1 MATKNVNSFLPT
13 GFIDLNTSDSLLGIV
28 NGDLKRLNAGSISIL
43 NLTSKTGY
51 FINTGAFSYTG
62 FNNNPISLF
71 GSGNYYIQQNIQN
84 FATGTSAS
92 SDLVLTS
99 NAGTDINNY
108 IDLGI
113 NNVGYSDPA
122 FTINSGNDAHL
133 YNNGGNLSIGTQT
146 LGKTIKFHAGGTKLE
161 NQTIEINS
169 SGLTVGT
176 GCNIYGTNTYQRLN
190 ADFGPTVALPSI
202 QLSFNLE
209 GGKVYEMDQFFRF
222 TTSTANS
229 SSTITVSPAS
239 SIFADGYKMGI
250 NNISTFG
257 AASMIFVADNNNAT
271 VGQGMLGD
279 ILAVAHHFRKGIL
292 RPNQNATINFLAGSA
307 NGLSTTL
314 GLGSY
319 VIIKK
324 LT

>member
-1 MATKNVNSFLPT
+1 MATKNVNSFLT
-13 GFIDLNTSDSLLGIV
+13 TNSLNLSTASILGV
-28 NGDLKRLNAGSISIL
+28 VGGDLKRL
-43 NLTSKTGY
+43 TG
-51 FINTGAFSYTG
+51 
-62 FNNNPISLF
+62 
-71 GSGNYYIQQNIQN
+71 QNITIDS
-84 FATGTSAS
+84 TG
-92 SDLVLTS
+92 L
-99 NAGTDINNY
+99 
-108 IDLGI
+108 
-113 NNVGYSDPA
+113 
-122 FTINSGNDAHL
+122 
-133 YNNGGNLSIGTQT
+133 T
-146 LGKTIKFHAGGTKLE
+146 LGA
-161 NQTIEINS
+161 
-169 SGLTVGT
+169 

-190 ADFGPTVALPSI
+190 VDFPSAALPSV
-202 QLSFNLE
+202 QLSFSLE

-222 TTSTANS
+222 TASTLNS

-257 AASMIFVADNNNAT
+257 AASMIFVGDNNNAT

-292 RPNQNATINFLAGSA
+292 RPNQNATINFLAGSP